1 MPITYCEPRIKTP
14 NHLHGYA
21 SILTANGNR
30 GPCPVGTI
38 ITGSEVLSFSWT
50 LYVLALKRSSLSIV
64 IFYLDGL
71 VRQLI
76 LLQILVQS
84 FLDSLG
90 CLLLFGSVAGHWL
103 CFHFDLPTGN
113 TSSRFCIWSSQPSWW
128 MVAYLNKSSDR
139 GHYQWAIVC
148 WGSSKCVKT
157 KGNCSSSQVSMDSH
171 GDPQAKNVARHKRV
185 RNCDVG

>member
-1 MPITYCEPRIKTP
+1 MYIIYIFQYIYIYSKRESGA
-14 NHLHGYA
+14 L
-21 SILTANGNR
+21 
-30 GPCPVGTI
+30 PVGTI

-50 LYVLALKRSSLSIV
+50 PYVLALKRSSLSIV
-64 IFYLDGL
+64 IFCLDGL
-71 VRQLI
+71 VRHWFTADSGAVI
-76 LLQILVQS
+76 SWLVGDV
-84 FLDSLG
+84 FC
-90 CLLLFGSVAGHWL
+90 CLAGHWL

-139 GHYQWAIVC
+139 GHYQWAIGC

-157 KGNCSSSQVSMDSH
+157 KGNCNSSQVSMDSP